1 MLIEDKQN
9 IETKEYV
16 LVLKA
21 KEKEKKKKKSVKVNL
36 DFKNKTVRL
45 LQHKINFNIPFTMYT
60 KTTIKKRTNLISIN
74 YLFFNTLHSYLT
86 VNKES
91 IIKKFYIIIKIIFHL
106 KLINVKWFELNNLI
120 LVSNTN
126 IYLNL
131 IKYKTKKLHLNKKNT
146 NVFKLIFNTSTIN
159 LVNFNKVLLYFNT
172 ISKIKN
178 NNTKYNFF
186 MQKNLYMFFF
196 NFNPLSV
203 LNKTIK
209 YSVLNLYIYKYIFS
223 FLTTRKFNYLNWN
236 LLKFF
241 LIKFNKKNLNLLK
254 FLLWKNNNIFK
265 IEKFKQKK
273 LKLKKFQEKKIS
285 FSSLYYIQLLEDK
298 IDALTE
304 IEDTANNIAKL
315 ENLKNILF
323 TFLEQNN
330 KKLEIRKYI
339 LMNPKK
345 ITDFTPLQRKSEFKK
360 FLSEKIS
367 SGLISSDIKRFLINK
382 VTKPNYK
389 IIFKNVRTTF
399 KRKTRFKRKPKI
411 KKKNKYGILF
421 NFRRKIKIRRLKKWK
436 KPLSYNK
443 FIGKRLSFNNS
454 YFNYKY
460 NQELISLLFGF
471 KINTYF
477 INALSLTR
485 FELHMQLQE
494 KKKILRNKRSSL
506 LFINQ
511 LERDF
516 VKRYKFVANYLQ
528 DFARVGFIALYTK
541 DLTFLVKF
549 IAFQIANLQKNRKE
563 TRLIKFIVKAIK
575 VFSSQREEVIAL
587 KIQFKGRV
595 NRWRRTKIITG
606 KRGIIPFNSYQTR
619 LEYATATSIT
629 RKGAL
634 GIRLW
639 LYFDNSCSRRVE
651 AGFKNYI
658 KVNKILKYKKINNQ
672 IIK

>member
-1 MLIEDKQN
+1 MLIKDKQVM
-9 IETKEYV
+9 ETKEYV
-16 LVLKA
+16 IVLKS
-21 KEKEKKKKKSVKVNL
+21 KEKKKKKVTEVNL
-36 DFKNKTVRL
+36 DFKNKTIKL
-45 LQHKINFNIPFTMYT
+45 LKYRVNLNIPFTIYIQNNMNS
-60 KTTIKKRTNLISIN
+60 KKNLKSIN
-74 YLFFNTLHSYLT
+74 YLFFNNLYFYLL
-86 VNKES
+86 VNKQF
-91 IIKKFYIIIKIIFHL
+91 IIKKFYLIIKIIFYL

-120 LVSNTN
+120 LVYNSN

-131 IKYKTKKLHLNKKNT
+131 IKYKTKKLYLNKKN
-146 NVFKLIFNTSTIN
+146 NVLKLLLNTSNIN
-159 LVNFNKVLLYFNT
+159 LVNFNKIILYFNT
-172 ISKIKN
+172 VSK
-178 NNTKYNFF
+178 NTKYNFYL
-186 MQKNLYMFFF
+186 QKNVYMFFF

-209 YSVLNLYIYKYIFS
+209 YSVLNLYTYKYIFS
-223 FLTTRKFNYLNWN
+223 FLSTRKFNYLNWN

-241 LIKFNKKNLNLLK
+241 LIKFSKKNLNLLK
-254 FLLWKNNNIFK
+254 FLVWKNNTILK
-265 IEKFKQKK
+265 VEKFKQKQ
-273 LKLKKFQEKKIS
+273 LKLKKFQGKKIS

-298 IDALTE
+298 IDALSDF
-304 IEDTANNIAKL
+304 EDNSNTISKL

-323 TFLEQNN
+323 TFLEQRNDN
-330 KKLEIRKYI
+330 LEIKKYI

-345 ITDFTPLQRKSEFKK
+345 ITDFTPSLRKAEFKK
-360 FLSEKIS
+360 FLSEKINT
-367 SGLISSDIKRFLINK
+367 GLTLSCTNFLEKKRA
-382 VTKPNYK
+382 KPIYK
-389 IIFKNVRTTF
+389 IIFKNIRTAF
-399 KRKTRFKRKPKI
+399 KRKNKFNKRKTKI
-411 KKKNKYGILF
+411 KKKIKFGIVPSF
-421 NFRRKIKIRRLKKWK
+421 GKKIKIRRLKKWK

-443 FIGKRLSFNNS
+443 FIGKRLAFNNS

-460 NQELISLLFGF
+460 NQELITLLFGF

-563 TRLIKFIVKAIK
+563 TRLIKFIIKAIK

-587 KIQFKGRV
+587 KVQFKGRV

-639 LYFDNSCSRRVE
+639 LYFDNSCSSRIE

-658 KVNKILKYKKINNQ
+658 KVNKILKYKKISNQ